1 MLILGEEGQMLA
13 ASKPRERKAAQEQA
27 ETEEEEDLDGK
38 ETNAVFLN
46 GGIGVSQIMPNW
58 TY

>member
-1 MLILGEEGQMLA
+1 MLA
-13 ASKPRERKAAQEQA
+13 ARKPRERKAAQEQA